1 MHTKDISSYEH
12 SHIFS
17 LTEGKAERRTFWVV
31 ILTLAMMF
39 IEIIAGWLYH
49 SMALLADGWHMS
61 THALALTI
69 SLLAFI
75 FARRHASDR
84 SFTFGTW
91 KLEVLGGYTS
101 GIILGFV
108 GLFMAYVSVE
118 RLFQPLEI
126 KYGEAILIAVIGL
139 TVNLLSMMLLNIKE
153 GRHHPHHHHEHEH
166 EHDHHAHDHHEHDS
180 HDHGQPQQHENLNLK
195 AAYVHVLADAMTS
208 VLAIVALLGGK
219 YMGWNWL
226 DPLMGIAGA
235 FLVIRWTYFL
245 LKETGVI
252 LLDKEVGRAVSVKIR
267 KLIEIDSDTRIS
279 DLHVWKVGMN
289 KYACIVSIVASKPHD
304 LKHYKDILSAHS
316 EIVHLTVE
324 ISKCEEED

>member
-1 MHTKDISSYEH
+1 MHTKDISPYQH

-39 IEIIAGWLYH
+39 VEIIAGWLYH

-84 SFTFGTW
+84 SYTFGTW
-91 KLEVLGGYTS
+91 KLEVLGGFTS

-108 GLFMAYVSVE
+108 GLFMGYVSIV

-126 KYGEAILIAVIGL
+126 RYNEAILIAVIGL
-139 TVNLLSMMLLNIKE
+139 AVNVLSMLLLNIKKE
-153 GRHHPHHHHEHEH
+153 NHHHHHDH
-166 EHDHHAHDHHEHDS
+166 NEHDHGHHHE
-180 HDHGQPQQHENLNLK
+180 HENLNLK
-195 AAYVHVLADAMTS
+195 AAYIHVLADAMTS
-208 VLAIVALLGGK
+208 VFAIFALLGGK
-219 YMGWNWL
+219 LMGWNWL
-226 DPLMGIAGA
+226 DPIMGIAGA

-252 LLDKEVGRAVSVKIR
+252 LLDKDAGDSVAGKI
-267 KLIEIDSDTRIS
+267 KNSIESDSDTRIS

-289 KYACIVSIVASKPHD
+289 KYACIVSIVASNPRD
-304 LKHYKDILSAHS
+304 LKYYKDILGAYN

-324 ISKCEEED
+324 ISKCEDAEKK

>member
-1 MHTKDISSYEH
+1 MHTKDISPYQH

-31 ILTLAMMF
+31 ALTLAMMF
-39 IEIIAGWLYH
+39 VEIFAGWIYH

-84 SFTFGTW
+84 SYTFGTW
-91 KLEVLGGYTS
+91 KLEVLGGFTS

-108 GLFMAYVSVE
+108 GLFMGYISIV

-126 KYGEAILIAVIGL
+126 RYNEAILIAVIGL
-139 TVNLLSMMLLNIKE
+139 AVNLLSMLLLNIKKE
-153 GRHHPHHHHEHEH
+153 NHHHHHHEH
-166 EHDHHAHDHHEHDS
+166 DD
-180 HDHGQPQQHENLNLK
+180 HDHGHHHEHENLNLK
-195 AAYVHVLADAMTS
+195 AAYIHVLADAMTS
-208 VLAIVALLGGK
+208 VFAIFALLGGK
-219 YMGWNWL
+219 LMGWKWL
-226 DPLMGIAGA
+226 DPIMGIAGA

-252 LLDKEVGRAVSVKIR
+252 LLDKEAGDSVSGKI
-267 KLIEIDSDTRIS
+267 KNILESDSDTRIS

-289 KYACIVSIVASKPHD
+289 KYACIVSIVASNPRD
-304 LKHYKDILSAHS
+304 LKYHKDILGTRS
-316 EIVHLTVE
+316 EIVHLPVE
-324 ISKCEEED
+324 ISKCEDG

>member
-1 MHTKDISSYEH
+1 MHTKDISPYQH

-31 ILTLAMMF
+31 ILTLSMMF
-39 IEIIAGWLYH
+39 IEISAGCFYH

-84 SFTFGTW
+84 SYTFGTW
-91 KLEVLGGYTS
+91 KLEVLGGFTS

-108 GLFMAYVSVE
+108 GLLMGYVSIV

-126 KYGEAILIAVIGL
+126 RYDEAILIAVIGL
-139 TVNLLSMMLLNIKE
+139 AVNLLSMLLLNAKNKN
-153 GRHHPHHHHEHEH
+153 HHHHH
-166 EHDHHAHDHHEHDS
+166 HDG
-180 HDHGQPQQHENLNLK
+180 HDHGTHSHGHHHEHENLNLK
-195 AAYVHVLADAMTS
+195 AAYIHVLADAMTS
-208 VLAIVALLGGK
+208 VFAIVALLGGK
-219 YMGWNWL
+219 LMGWNWL
-226 DPLMGIAGA
+226 DPIMGIAGA

-252 LLDKEVGRAVSVKIR
+252 LLDKEVGKSVSEKIQEI
-267 KLIEIDSDTRIS
+267 IESDSDTRIS
-279 DLHVWKVGMN
+279 DLHIWKVGMN
-289 KYACIVSIVASKPHD
+289 KYACIVSLVASKPHN
-304 LKHYKDILSAHS
+304 LKYYREILSVHP

-324 ISKCEEED
+324 ISECSDAAVHHAE

>member
-1 MHTKDISSYEH
+1 MHTKNISSYEH

-39 IEIIAGWLYH
+39 IEIIAGWIYH

-75 FARRHASDR
+75 FARRHSTDR

-91 KLEVLGGYTS
+91 KLEVLGGFTS

-108 GLFMAYVSVE
+108 GLFMGYVSVV
-118 RLFQPLEI
+118 RLFQPMDI
-126 KYGEAILIAVIGL
+126 RYNEAILIAVIGL
-139 TVNLLSMMLLNIKE
+139 VVNLLSMLLLNMKNE
-153 GRHHPHHHHEHEH
+153 NHHHHHH
-166 EHDHHAHDHHEHDS
+166 HHDHDHHEHNEHHDHDD
-180 HDHGQPQQHENLNLK
+180 HDHGHHQQHENLNLK
-195 AAYVHVLADAMTS
+195 AAYIHVLADAMTS
-208 VLAIVALLGGK
+208 VFAIVALLGGK

-226 DPLMGIAGA
+226 DPIMGIAGA

-245 LKETGVI
+245 LKDTGVI
-252 LLDKEVGRAVSVKIR
+252 LLDKEVGKSVSEKIR
-267 KLIEIDSDTRIS
+267 KIIESDSDTRIS

-289 KYACIVSIVASKPHD
+289 KYACIVSIVASNPHE
-304 LKHYKDILSAHS
+304 LKHYKDILSAHE

-324 ISKCEEED
+324 ISKCTGEA

>member
-1 MHTKDISSYEH
+1 MPDKRYNKGLMHTKDISPYQH

-31 ILTLAMMF
+31 VLTLAMMSV
-39 IEIIAGWLYH
+39 EIIAGWLYH

-84 SFTFGTW
+84 SYTFGTW
-91 KLEVLGGYTS
+91 KLEVLGGFTS

-108 GLFMAYVSVE
+108 GLFMGYVSII
-118 RLFQPLEI
+118 RFFQPLEI
-126 KYGEAILIAVIGL
+126 KYNEAILIAVIGL
-139 TVNLLSMMLLNIKE
+139 AVNVLSMLLLNIKKE
-153 GRHHPHHHHEHEH
+153 GHHHEHDDHDHGHHHEHE
-166 EHDHHAHDHHEHDS
+166 
-180 HDHGQPQQHENLNLK
+180 NLNMK
-195 AAYVHVLADAMTS
+195 AAYIHVLADAMTS
-208 VLAIVALLGGK
+208 VFAIFALLGGK
-219 YMGWNWL
+219 LMGWNWL
-226 DPLMGIAGA
+226 DPMMGIAGA
-235 FLVIRWTYFL
+235 FLVIRWTYSL

-252 LLDKEVGRAVSVKIR
+252 LLDKEVGDSVSGKIK
-267 KLIEIDSDTRIS
+267 KLIESDSDTRIS

-289 KYACIVSIVASKPHD
+289 KYACIVSIIASNPRD
-304 LKHYKDILSAHS
+304 LKYYKDILGAQS

-324 ISKCEEED
+324 ISKCTDAENK

>member
-1 MHTKDISSYEH
+1 MHTKDISPYQH

-17 LTEGKAERRTFWVV
+17 LTEGKADRRTFWVV
-31 ILTLAMMF
+31 ILTLSMMF
-39 IEIIAGWLYH
+39 IEISAGCFYH

-84 SFTFGTW
+84 SYTFGTW
-91 KLEVLGGYTS
+91 KLEVLGGFTS

-108 GLFMAYVSVE
+108 GLLMGYVSIV

-126 KYGEAILIAVIGL
+126 RYDEAIIIAIIGL
-139 TVNLLSMMLLNIKE
+139 AVNLLSMLLLNAKNE
-153 GRHHPHHHHEHEH
+153 NRLHHHHHDGHDHDTHSHGHHHEH
-166 EHDHHAHDHHEHDS
+166 D
-180 HDHGQPQQHENLNLK
+180 NLNLK
-195 AAYVHVLADAMTS
+195 AAYIHVLADAMTS
-208 VLAIVALLGGK
+208 VFAIVALLGGK
-219 YMGWNWL
+219 LMGWNWL
-226 DPLMGIAGA
+226 DPIMGLAGA

-252 LLDKEVGRAVSVKIR
+252 LLDKEVGKTVSEKIQ
-267 KLIEIDSDTRIS
+267 KIIESDSDTRIS
-279 DLHVWKVGMN
+279 DLHIWKVGMD
-289 KYACIVSIVASKPHD
+289 KYACIVSLVASKPRN
-304 LKHYKDILSAHS
+304 LKYYKEILSVHP

-324 ISKCEEED
+324 ISECSDAAVHHAE

>member
-1 MHTKDISSYEH
+1 MHAKDISPYQH

-31 ILTLAMMF
+31 ILTLSMMF
-39 IEIIAGWLYH
+39 IEISAGWFYH

-84 SFTFGTW
+84 SYTFGTW
-91 KLEVLGGYTS
+91 KLEVLGGFTS

-108 GLFMAYVSVE
+108 GLLMGYVSIV

-126 KYGEAILIAVIGL
+126 RYDEAIFIAIIGL
-139 TVNLLSMMLLNIKE
+139 AVNLLSMLLLNAKNKK
-153 GRHHPHHHHEHEH
+153 HHHHHH
-166 EHDHHAHDHHEHDS
+166 DGHDHDTHSHGHHHE
-180 HDHGQPQQHENLNLK
+180 HENLNLK
-195 AAYVHVLADAMTS
+195 AAYIHVLADAMTS
-208 VLAIVALLGGK
+208 VFAIVALLGGK
-219 YMGWNWL
+219 LMGWNCL
-226 DPLMGIAGA
+226 DPIMGLAGA

-252 LLDKEVGRAVSVKIR
+252 LLDKEVGKSVSEKIQEI
-267 KLIEIDSDTRIS
+267 IESDSDTRIS
-279 DLHVWKVGMN
+279 DLHIWKVGMN
-289 KYACIVSIVASKPHD
+289 KYACIVSLVAIKPRN
-304 LKHYKDILSAHS
+304 LKYYREILSVHP

-324 ISKCEEED
+324 VSECSDAAIHHAE

>member
-1 MHTKDISSYEH
+1 MHTKDISSYQH

-17 LTEGKAERRTFWVV
+17 ITEEKTEKRTFWVV
-31 ILTLAMMF
+31 LLTLGMMF
-39 IEIIAGWLYH
+39 VEIIAGWLYH

-84 SFTFGTW
+84 SYTFGTW
-91 KLEVLGGYTS
+91 KLEVLGGFTS

-108 GLFMAYVSVE
+108 GLFMGYVSVV
-118 RLFQPLEI
+118 RIFQPLEI
-126 KYGEAILIAVIGL
+126 KYNEAILIAIIGL
-139 TVNLLSMMLLNIKE
+139 AVNLISMLLLNMKNNN
-153 GRHHPHHHHEHEH
+153 HHHHHHHEHG
-166 EHDHHAHDHHEHDS
+166 HDQGH
-180 HDHGQPQQHENLNLK
+180 HDHGHHHENENLNLK
-195 AAYVHVLADAMTS
+195 AAYIHVLADAMTS
-208 VLAIVALLGGK
+208 VFAIFALLGGK
-219 YMGWNWL
+219 FMGWSWL
-226 DPLMGIAGA
+226 DPMMGIAGA

-252 LLDKEVGRAVSVKIR
+252 LLDREVGNSVSEKIK
-267 KLIEIDSDTRIS
+267 KLIESDSDTRIS

-289 KYACIVSIVASKPHD
+289 KYACIVSLVASNPRD
-304 LKHYKDILSAHS
+304 LKYYKDILGAQS

-324 ISKCEEED
+324 ISKCSEN

>member
-17 LTEGKAERRTFWVV
+17 LTEGNTERRTLWVV
-31 ILTLAMMF
+31 LLTFAMMF
-39 IEIIAGWLYH
+39 VEIFAGWIYH

-84 SFTFGTW
+84 SYTFGTW
-91 KLEVLGGYTS
+91 KLEVLGGFTS

-108 GLFMAYVSVE
+108 GLFMGYVSIV

-126 KYGEAILIAVIGL
+126 RYNEAILIAVIGL
-139 TVNLLSMMLLNIKE
+139 VVNLLSMLLLNVNNKS
-153 GRHHPHHHHEHEH
+153 HHHEHD
-166 EHDHHAHDHHEHDS
+166 DHGHHHE
-180 HDHGQPQQHENLNLK
+180 HENLNLK
-195 AAYVHVLADAMTS
+195 AAYIHVLADAMTS
-208 VLAIVALLGGK
+208 VFAIVALLGGK
-219 YMGWNWL
+219 FMGWSFL
-226 DPLMGIAGA
+226 DPIMGIAGA

-245 LKETGVI
+245 LRETGVI
-252 LLDKEVGRAVSVKIR
+252 LLDKEVGKSVSEEIKKI
-267 KLIEIDSDTRIS
+267 IESDSDTRIS

-289 KYACIVSIVASKPHD
+289 KYACIVSIVASNPRE
-304 LKHYKDILSAHS
+304 LKHYRDILSAHS

-324 ISKCEEED
+324 ISKCEDE

>member
-1 MHTKDISSYEH
+1 MHTKDISPYQH

-31 ILTLAMMF
+31 ALTLSMMS
-39 IEIIAGWLYH
+39 IEIIAGWMYH
-49 SMALLADGWHMS
+49 SMALLADGWHMG
-61 THALALTI
+61 THAMALTI

-91 KLEVLGGYTS
+91 KLEVLGGFTS

-108 GLFMAYVSVE
+108 GLSMAYVSAV

-126 KYGEAILIAVIGL
+126 KYNEAILIAVIGL
-139 TVNLLSMMLLNIKE
+139 VVNLLSMLLLNIKKE
-153 GRHHPHHHHEHEH
+153 GHHHHHHHHEHEH
-166 EHDHHAHDHHEHDS
+166 HEHE
-180 HDHGQPQQHENLNLK
+180 DHGHGHQHENENLNLK
-195 AAYVHVLADAMTS
+195 AAYIHVLADAMTS
-208 VLAIVALLGGK
+208 VFAIFALLGGK
-219 YMGWNWL
+219 FMGWNWL
-226 DPLMGIAGA
+226 DPIMGIAGA

-252 LLDKEVGRAVSVKIR
+252 LLDKDIGNFISGKIR
-267 KLIEIDSDTRIS
+267 EIIESDSDTRIS

-289 KYACIVSIVASKPHD
+289 KYACIVSIVASHPQD
-304 LKHYKDILSAHS
+304 LKYYKDLLGAHS
-316 EIVHLTVE
+316 EIAHLTVE
-324 ISKCEEED
+324 ISKCEEAERE

>member
-31 ILTLAMMF
+31 LITLGMMF
-39 IEIIAGWLYH
+39 VEIIAGWLYH

-91 KLEVLGGYTS
+91 KLEVLGGFTS

-108 GLFMAYVSVE
+108 GLFMGYVSIV

-126 KYGEAILIAVIGL
+126 RYNEAILIAVIGL
-139 TVNLLSMMLLNIKE
+139 VVNLVSMLLLNVKNE
-153 GRHHPHHHHEHEH
+153 SHHHHHHHEHEH
-166 EHDHHAHDHHEHDS
+166 HEHDD
-180 HDHGQPQQHENLNLK
+180 HDHGHHQKHENLNMK
-195 AAYVHVLADAMTS
+195 AAYIHVLADAMTS
-208 VLAIVALLGGK
+208 VFAIVALLGGK
-219 YMGWNWL
+219 FMGWNWL
-226 DPLMGIAGA
+226 DPIMGIAGA

-252 LLDKEVGRAVSVKIR
+252 LLDKEDGKSVSEKIR
-267 KLIEIDSDTRIS
+267 KLIESDSDTRIS

-289 KYACIVSIVASKPHD
+289 KYACIVSIVANKPHE
-304 LKHYKDILSAHS
+304 LRHYKDILSAHS

-324 ISKCEEED
+324 IMKCSDEDTK

>member
-1 MHTKDISSYEH
+1 MPDKRYNKGLMHTKDISPYQH

-31 ILTLAMMF
+31 VLTLAMMSV
-39 IEIIAGWLYH
+39 EIIAGWLYH

-84 SFTFGTW
+84 SYTFGTW
-91 KLEVLGGYTS
+91 KLEVLGGFTS

-108 GLFMAYVSVE
+108 GLFMGYVSII
-118 RLFQPLEI
+118 RFFQPLEI
-126 KYGEAILIAVIGL
+126 KYNEAILIAVIGL
-139 TVNLLSMMLLNIKE
+139 AVNVLSMLLLNIKKE
-153 GRHHPHHHHEHEH
+153 GHHHHHHDHDDHEHGHHHEHE
-166 EHDHHAHDHHEHDS
+166 
-180 HDHGQPQQHENLNLK
+180 NLNMK
-195 AAYVHVLADAMTS
+195 AAYIHVLADAMTS
-208 VLAIVALLGGK
+208 VFAIFALLGGK
-219 YMGWNWL
+219 LMGWNWL
-226 DPLMGIAGA
+226 DPMMGIAGA
-235 FLVIRWTYFL
+235 FLVIRWTYSL

-252 LLDKEVGRAVSVKIR
+252 LLDKEVGDSVSGKIK
-267 KLIEIDSDTRIS
+267 KLIESDSDTRIS

-289 KYACIVSIVASKPHD
+289 KYACIVSIIASNPRD
-304 LKHYKDILSAHS
+304 LKYYKDILGAQS

-324 ISKCEEED
+324 ISKCEDA

>member
-1 MHTKDISSYEH
+1 MPDKRYNKGLMHTKDISPYQH

-31 ILTLAMMF
+31 VLTLAMMSV
-39 IEIIAGWLYH
+39 EIIAGWLYH

-84 SFTFGTW
+84 SYTFGTW
-91 KLEVLGGYTS
+91 KLEVLGGFTS

-108 GLFMAYVSVE
+108 GLFMGYDSII
-118 RLFQPLEI
+118 RFFQPLEI
-126 KYGEAILIAVIGL
+126 KYNEAILIAVIGL
-139 TVNLLSMMLLNIKE
+139 AVNVLSMLLLNIKKE
-153 GRHHPHHHHEHEH
+153 GHHHHHHEHDD
-166 EHDHHAHDHHEHDS
+166 HDHHHE
-180 HDHGQPQQHENLNLK
+180 HENLNMK
-195 AAYVHVLADAMTS
+195 AAYIHVLADAMTS
-208 VLAIVALLGGK
+208 VFAIFALLGGK
-219 YMGWNWL
+219 LMGWNWL
-226 DPLMGIAGA
+226 DPMMGIAGA
-235 FLVIRWTYFL
+235 FLIIRWTYSL

-252 LLDKEVGRAVSVKIR
+252 LLDKEVGDSVSGKIK
-267 KLIEIDSDTRIS
+267 KLIESDSDTRIS

-289 KYACIVSIVASKPHD
+289 KYACIVSIVAGNPRD
-304 LKHYKDILSAHS
+304 LKYYKDILGAQS

-324 ISKCEEED
+324 ISKCEDA

>member
-31 ILTLAMMF
+31 VLTLAMMF
-39 IEIIAGWLYH
+39 IEIIAGWLFH

-91 KLEVLGGYTS
+91 KLEVLGGFTS

-108 GLFMAYVSVE
+108 GLFMGYVSVV
-118 RLFQPLEI
+118 RLFQPLDI
-126 KYGEAILIAVIGL
+126 KYSEAILIAVIGL
-139 TVNLLSMMLLNIKE
+139 VVNLLSMLLLNVKKE
-153 GRHHPHHHHEHEH
+153 SHHHHHHAHEHEH
-166 EHDHHAHDHHEHDS
+166 HDHA
-180 HDHGQPQQHENLNLK
+180 DHGHGHHQHHENLNLK
-195 AAYVHVLADAMTS
+195 AAYIHVLADAMTS
-208 VLAIVALLGGK
+208 VFAIVALLGGK
-219 YMGWNWL
+219 YMGWNWM
-226 DPLMGIAGA
+226 DPIMGIAGA

-252 LLDKEVGRAVSVKIR
+252 LLDKEVGKTVSGKIK
-267 KLIEIDSDTRIS
+267 KLIESDSDTRIS

-289 KYACIVSIVASKPHD
+289 KYACIVSIVASKPRD
-304 LKHYKDILSAHS
+304 LKYYKEMLSAHE

-324 ISKCEEED
+324 ISKCEDAAKE

>member
-1 MHTKDISSYEH
+1 MHTKDITQYEH

-17 LTEGKAERRTFWVV
+17 LTEGKAEKRTFWVV
-31 ILTLAMMF
+31 LLTLAMMF

-91 KLEVLGGYTS
+91 KLEVLGGFTS

-108 GLFMAYVSVE
+108 GLFMGYVSVV
-118 RLFQPLEI
+118 RLFQPLDI
-126 KYGEAILIAVIGL
+126 KYNEAILIAVIGL
-139 TVNLLSMMLLNIKE
+139 AVNLLSMLLLNVKKE
-153 GRHHPHHHHEHEH
+153 SHHHHHHHHDHEH
-166 EHDHHAHDHHEHDS
+166 
-180 HDHGQPQQHENLNLK
+180 HDHGEQSHRQQHENLNLK
-195 AAYVHVLADAMTS
+195 AAYIHVLADAMTS
-208 VLAIVALLGGK
+208 VFAIVALLGGK

-226 DPLMGIAGA
+226 DPIMGIAGA

-252 LLDKEVGRAVSVKIR
+252 LLDKEVGKSLSGKITKR
-267 KLIEIDSDTRIS
+267 IESDSDTRIS

-289 KYACIVSIVASKPHD
+289 KYACIVSLVASSPRD
-304 LKHYKDILSAHS
+304 LKYYKDLLSTHS

-324 ISKCEEED
+324 ISKCSGGE

>member
-1 MHTKDISSYEH
+1 MHTKDISPYQH

-31 ILTLAMMF
+31 ALTLAMMF
-39 IEIIAGWLYH
+39 VEIFAGWIYH

-84 SFTFGTW
+84 SYTFGTW
-91 KLEVLGGYTS
+91 KLEVLGGFTS

-108 GLFMAYVSVE
+108 GLFMGYISIV

-126 KYGEAILIAVIGL
+126 RYNEAILIAVIGL
-139 TVNLLSMMLLNIKE
+139 AVNLLSMLLLNIKKE
-153 GRHHPHHHHEHEH
+153 NHHHHHHEH
-166 EHDHHAHDHHEHDS
+166 DD
-180 HDHGQPQQHENLNLK
+180 HDHGHHHEHENLNLK
-195 AAYVHVLADAMTS
+195 AAYIHVLADAMTS
-208 VLAIVALLGGK
+208 VFAIFALLGGK
-219 YMGWNWL
+219 LMGWKWL
-226 DPLMGIAGA
+226 DPIMGIAGA

-252 LLDKEVGRAVSVKIR
+252 LLDKEAGDSVSGKI
-267 KLIEIDSDTRIS
+267 KNILESDSDTRIS

-289 KYACIVSIVASKPHD
+289 KYACIVSIVASNPRD
-304 LKHYKDILSAHS
+304 LKYYKDILGTRS
-316 EIVHLTVE
+316 EIVHLPVE
-324 ISKCEEED
+324 ISKCEDG

>member
-31 ILTLAMMF
+31 VLTLAMMF
-39 IEIIAGWLYH
+39 VEIIAGWLFH

-91 KLEVLGGYTS
+91 KLEVLGGFTS

-108 GLFMAYVSVE
+108 GLFMGYVSVV
-118 RLFQPLEI
+118 RLFQPLDI
-126 KYGEAILIAVIGL
+126 KYNEAILIAVIGL
-139 TVNLLSMMLLNIKE
+139 VVNLLSMLLLNVKKE
-153 GRHHPHHHHEHEH
+153 SHHHHLHAHEHEH
-166 EHDHHAHDHHEHDS
+166 HDHADHEHG
-180 HDHGQPQQHENLNLK
+180 HHQHHENLNLK
-195 AAYVHVLADAMTS
+195 AAYIHVLADAMTS

-219 YMGWNWL
+219 YMGWNWM
-226 DPLMGIAGA
+226 DPIMGVAGA

-252 LLDKEVGRAVSVKIR
+252 LLDKEVGKTVSGKIK
-267 KLIEIDSDTRIS
+267 KLIESDSDTRIS

-289 KYACIVSIVASKPHD
+289 KYACIVSIVASKPRA
-304 LKHYKDILSAHS
+304 LKYYKDMLSAHE

-324 ISKCEEED
+324 ISKCEDAAKE